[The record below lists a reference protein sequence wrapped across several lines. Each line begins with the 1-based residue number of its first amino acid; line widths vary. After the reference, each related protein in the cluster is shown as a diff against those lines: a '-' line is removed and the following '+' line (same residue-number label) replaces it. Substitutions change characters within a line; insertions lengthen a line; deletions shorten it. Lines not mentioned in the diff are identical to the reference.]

1 MAPNTIDESRPMGP
15 HYPFKPSKPAATP
28 AKPIVNEIPH
38 LDVPKS
44 RLSSN
49 VKKTSD
55 EGTKASKRKFVKSKV
70 N

>member
-1 MAPNTIDESRPMGP
+1 MAPNIDEIRPIRP
-15 HYPFKPSKPAATP
+15 HFPAKPAATP
-28 AKPIVNEIPH
+28 AKPIVKEVPH

-55 EGTKASKRKFVKSKV
+55 EGIKASKRKFVKSKAD
-70 N
+70 